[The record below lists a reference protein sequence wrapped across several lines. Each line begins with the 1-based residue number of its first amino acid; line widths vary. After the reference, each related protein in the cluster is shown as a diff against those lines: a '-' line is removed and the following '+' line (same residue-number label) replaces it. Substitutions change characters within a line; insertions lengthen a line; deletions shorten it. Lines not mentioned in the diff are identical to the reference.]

1 MGALAGYA
9 PQLKVTPTSP
19 CMPPHSVRNL
29 RSRSEPVRIAFER
42 HTELV
47 VVHTQIAVAAARDR
61 FRHDLLHLLGHDAD
75 IGLVAAVVAE
85 TIEAEAIVDVA
96 EQSDVVLEPDI
107 RSASAAAA
115 TTTAATAHA
124 SAATAAHAAT
134 SAAV

>member
-85 TIEAEAIVDVA
+85 AIEAEAVVEVA
-96 EQSDVVLEPDI
+96 EQRDVVLEQDVGP
-107 RSASAAAA
+107 ASATAA
-115 TTTAATAHA
+115 TAAATAHA
-124 SAATAAHAAT
+124 ATAA
-134 SAAV
+134 